1 MPSTTVS
8 KRKVA
13 VTEMHV
19 ALTSSTS
26 FDDLVAALK
35 VTLTV
40 PELPGFKGCR
50 PCLSGLDRF
59 IIEDIAMRGM
69 R

>member
-1 MPSTTVS
+1 MARQTKQKAAVSEIRLALKPDMPFDQI
-8 KRKVA
+8 VA
-13 VTEMHV
+13 V
-19 ALTSSTS
+19 
-26 FDDLVAALK
+26 LK
-35 VTLTV
+35 ETLTV
-40 PELPGFKGCR
+40 PELPGIRGCR